1 MVGFPPEADHDGDG
15 CADEEDTDDDDDGRV
30 DPADG
35 CPRGIV
41 GRLSLALDADGDG
54 CSDAE
59 EDDDDDQDGVSDAMD
74 ACARTPLSVVVD
86 GRGCSA
92 LQADDDE
99 DGVSNFLDVCGGTAP
114 GLRVDLNG
122 CALPGQLNDGAEG
135 GIGWPA
141 TTLLVL
147 AAAIFGAAAW
157 TFLNGR
163 DKNADNARAES
174 KQHATV
180 GEEE

>member
-1 MVGFPPEADHDGDG
+1 ME
-15 CADEEDTDDDDDGRV
+15 
-30 DPADG
+30 
-35 CPRGIV
+35 
-41 GRLSLALDADGDG
+41 
-54 CSDAE
+54 
-59 EDDDDDQDGVSDAMD
+59 
-74 ACARTPLSVVVD
+74 VD

-92 LQADDDE
+92 LQADDDG
-99 DGVSNFLDVCGGTAP
+99 DGVSNFLDLCGGTAP

-147 AAAIFGAAAW
+147 AVLIFGAAGW

-163 DKNADNARAES
+163 DQKPHATGREP
-174 KQHATV
+174 KRHATV